1 MKKLIAVLLALS
13 CMLIGAAAVAE
24 TLNIAYMPNY
34 GSLWAVETAINKG
47 YFEEE
52 GLTINL
58 VEFADGPTIIAAME
72 SGSIDMGYIGQGAHK
87 LCINGRASIFA
98 LSHISNGD
106 ALIGG
111 KGIAT
116 VEDLKGK
123 VVAYSSGTS
132 SEDILKN
139 SLDKAGM
146 TMDDIKAMDM
156 DASAIVTA
164 MLSGG
169 VDGILELLDLGVQT
183 LGDLRRK
190 LRVNELTLYVRIGG
204 SDDPAKAAMGYGR
217 AWAAIGAITP
227 SLERLFVIKK
237 RDIQPALDYTISNT
251 QVDAHLVT
259 TITIGRSL
267 ALALRA
273 GIRFL
278 KILNERKKAV

>member
-1 MKKLIAVLLALS
+1 MTWTWWMTLAVILAVLL
-13 CMLIGAAAVAE
+13 LIGCIPVGVDAAYGEGGIRLVVKIWLFRLQLLPQKPKKKKKPAKKAAPKQKKPAPE
-24 TLNIAYMPNY
+24 KPAGEKKPNP
-34 GSLWAVETAINKG
+34 L
-47 YFEEE
+47 
-52 GLTINL
+52 
-58 VEFADGPTIIAAME
+58 
-72 SGSIDMGYIGQGAHK
+72 
-87 LCINGRASIFA
+87 
-98 LSHISNGD
+98 
-106 ALIGG
+106 
-111 KGIAT
+111 
-116 VEDLKGK
+116 
-123 VVAYSSGTS
+123 
-132 SEDILKN
+132 
-139 SLDKAGM
+139 
-146 TMDDIKAMDM
+146 
-156 DASAIVTA
+156 
-164 MLSGG
+164 LSGG

-190 LRVNELTLYVRIGG
+190 LCVNELTLYVRIGG

-237 RDIQPALDYTISNT
+237 RDIRPALDYTISNT

>member
-1 MKKLIAVLLALS
+1 MRAIMRREYFLRRSSAPSAFSFCRRSQKRKRNSKRNRKRHRKSRFAGKK
-13 CMLIGAAAVAE
+13 
-24 TLNIAYMPNY
+24 PNP
-34 GSLWAVETAINKG
+34 I
-47 YFEEE
+47 
-52 GLTINL
+52 
-58 VEFADGPTIIAAME
+58 
-72 SGSIDMGYIGQGAHK
+72 
-87 LCINGRASIFA
+87 
-98 LSHISNGD
+98 
-106 ALIGG
+106 
-111 KGIAT
+111 
-116 VEDLKGK
+116 
-123 VVAYSSGTS
+123 
-132 SEDILKN
+132 
-139 SLDKAGM
+139 
-146 TMDDIKAMDM
+146 
-156 DASAIVTA
+156 
-164 MLSGG
+164 LSGG
-169 VDGILELLDLGVQT
+169 VDEILQLLDIVLDT

>member
-1 MKKLIAVLLALS
+1 MTWTWWMTLLVIFAVLV
-13 CMLIGAAAVAE
+13 LIGCIPVGVDAR
-24 TLNIAYMPNY
+24 Y
-34 GSLWAVETAINKG
+34 S
-47 YFEEE
+47 
-52 GLTINL
+52 
-58 VEFADGPTIIAAME
+58 ADGVFLTA
-72 SGSIDMGYIGQGAHK
+72 K
-87 LCINGRASIFA
+87 LGPFRLQLLPQKPKKKPKKRKPQQKQPKKTPA
-98 LSHISNGD
+98 
-106 ALIGG
+106 
-111 KGIAT
+111 
-116 VEDLKGK
+116 
-123 VVAYSSGTS
+123 
-132 SEDILKN
+132 
-139 SLDKAGM
+139 KAEPQE
-146 TMDDIKAMDM
+146 KKPNPL
-156 DASAIVTA
+156 
-164 MLSGG
+164 LSGG
-169 VDGILELLDLGVQT
+169 VDGLMQLLDLAFDT

-237 RDIQPALDYTISNT
+237 RDIRPALDYTISNT